1 MVPTHSVGRLL
12 VHGGKHRLII
22 LRLSYLKLAVPI
34 FDRDALA
41 SLAVKERISSAKFN
55 KKRSR
60 EPEGPEPSNLL
71 SRGFDSSSSSSPS
84 GSKSSKGGEKARRLS
99 FSLTSESAGSRDL
112 PDLNHTLPMYT
123 AELGSLEFPFYRQF
137 HFADPIQTGS
147 APVIPSSDT
156 DTTGSDPRLPSTVI
170 GNINLDSLM
179 FDHFTKEAV
188 EAAGI
193 PQIPPTAD
201 TYVIDALFHGHGQ
214 PQPQTQ
220 TQSILSMTGSSQES
234 GMGMASESHLD
245 FRSGRLDMSAFG
257 MDFADFSEFAGVSS
271 GDMSMSG
278 SVWDDLPFNT

>member
-1 MVPTHSVGRLL
+1 M
-12 VHGGKHRLII
+12 
-22 LRLSYLKLAVPI
+22 
-34 FDRDALA
+34 A

-71 SRGFDSSSSSSPS
+71 SQGFDSSSSSSPS

-99 FSLTSESAGSRDL
+99 FSLTPESAGSRDL

-123 AELGSLEFPFYRQF
+123 AELGSLEFPFYGQF

-156 DTTGSDPRLPSTVI
+156 DTTGSDPRLPSAVT

-220 TQSILSMTGSSQES
+220 TQSILSMTGSSQELPPICHLPPCLHIVQDYRMS
-234 GMGMASESHLD
+234 SSLDEWPTNFLNTVAEPQARIGGGTMLAFSTFSYYMSHWHIFELI
-245 FRSGRLDMSAFG
+245 
-257 MDFADFSEFAGVSS
+257 
-271 GDMSMSG
+271 
-278 SVWDDLPFNT
+278 